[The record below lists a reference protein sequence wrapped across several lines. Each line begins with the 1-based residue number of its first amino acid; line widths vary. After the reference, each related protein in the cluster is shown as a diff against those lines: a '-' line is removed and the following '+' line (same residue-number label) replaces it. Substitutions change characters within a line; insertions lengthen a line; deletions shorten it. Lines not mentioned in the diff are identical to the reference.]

1 MINEIMLNLEI
12 VTPEKKVLSD
22 AVDTVTVPT
31 TSGEIG
37 ILTDH
42 APLISSLKSGILSYT
57 KGGTTEKMVVGGGFV
72 EVSANNVS
80 VLADTAE
87 TSGEIDIEAAR
98 IERETAE
105 KNLGAWKGSEEEFEI
120 ENEKLERAQAR
131 LRLASGR

>member
-98 IERETAE
+98 IERETVE
-105 KNLGAWKGSEEEFEI
+105 KNLGAWKGSEEDFEI

>member
-1 MINEIMLNLEI
+1 MINDMLNLEI

-22 AVDTVTVPT
+22 AVDIVTVPT

-37 ILTDH
+37 ILTNH
-42 APLISSLKSGILSYT
+42 APLISSLKSGVLSYM

-120 ENEKLERAQAR
+120 EKDKLELAQAR
-131 LRLASGR
+131 LQLVSGR